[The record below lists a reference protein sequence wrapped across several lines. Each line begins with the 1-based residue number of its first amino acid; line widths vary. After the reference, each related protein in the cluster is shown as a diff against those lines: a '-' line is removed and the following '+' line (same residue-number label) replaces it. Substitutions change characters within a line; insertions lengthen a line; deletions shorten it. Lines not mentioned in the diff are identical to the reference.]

1 MNETLSTFRY
11 NWYETNLCK
20 FLEKYALPV
29 KYEGDF
35 IQFLKKYRDDF
46 LKDFDELLQ
55 RGPIKGYGDNGEMI
69 YSQIE
74 QQFEYIESCFS
85 IIVDIIESWEKNELG
100 KVEKLIDKLMS
111 NAREDFLVTN
121 INQNGWNKTFYRVRI
136 SKEQGEFE
144 NKPLELFHIPYSK
157 RFLARN
163 DRYNMA
169 GRVCLYLS
177 SVLNLAWKEC
187 GMPTNFYY

>member
-29 KYEGDF
+29 KYEGDV

-55 RGPIKGYGDNGEMI
+55 RGPIKGYVDNGEMI

-85 IIVDIIESWEKNELG
+85 IIVYYKI
-100 KVEKLIDKLMS
+100 
-111 NAREDFLVTN
+111 
-121 INQNGWNKTFYRVRI
+121 
-136 SKEQGEFE
+136 
-144 NKPLELFHIPYSK
+144 
-157 RFLARN
+157 
-163 DRYNMA
+163 
-169 GRVCLYLS
+169 
-177 SVLNLAWKEC
+177 LNLVPCAILQALVVYLC
-187 GMPTNFYY
+187 YIQ